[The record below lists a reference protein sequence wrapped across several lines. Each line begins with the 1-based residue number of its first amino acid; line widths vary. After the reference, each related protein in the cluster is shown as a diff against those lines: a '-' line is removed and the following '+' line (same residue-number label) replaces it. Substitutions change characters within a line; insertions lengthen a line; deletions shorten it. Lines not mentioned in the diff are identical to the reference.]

1 VQALAF
7 GSTNVTALKTLAI
20 AAALLAGAASLAI
33 AQTEW
38 SGDKFVL
45 DKASP
50 APRKASPAPRV
61 PTGGYSTAPGFTFQQ
76 SLAQEPTAARTTEAT
91 ARKKWLQQVTSALCE

>member
-1 VQALAF
+1 M
-7 GSTNVTALKTLAI
+7 TALKTLTI

-38 SGDKFVL
+38 SADKFVL
-45 DKASP
+45 EKASP

-61 PTGGYSTAPGFTFQQ
+61 PTGGFSAAPGFTFQQ
-76 SLAQEPTAARTTEAT
+76 RLAQEPIAAPGTGTVTHHRRHVHVRPAT
-91 ARKKWLQQVTSALCE
+91 PQ